1 MLIYEEILSLSFPF
15 LRLTDLFLF
24 KEYAHYC
31 PLDTVNITVA
41 HRTCFLGIFRG
52 KWQSLFLKIF
62 RIYLF
67 ICVSDEAQVFK
78 LVRRYDYLHSL
89 TLPFSPLSQ

>member
-1 MLIYEEILSLSFPF
+1 MLLYEEILSLSLPF

-41 HRTCFLGIFRG
+41 HRTFLGILKS
-52 KWQSLFLKIF
+52 KWQSLFKKYF
-62 RIYLF
+62 
-67 ICVSDEAQVFK
+67 DG
-78 LVRRYDYLHSL
+78 
-89 TLPFSPLSQ
+89 SQDPQWRN

>member
-1 MLIYEEILSLSFPF
+1 MLLYEEILGLCFPF

-24 KEYAHYC
+24 KEYDHYC
-31 PLDTVNITVA
+31 PLGTVNITVA
-41 HRTCFLGIFRG
+41 HRTCFLCIFKG
-52 KWQSLFLKIF
+52 KWQFILKNISH
-62 RIYLF
+62 LF

-89 TLPFSPLSQ
+89 SPPLSPLSQ